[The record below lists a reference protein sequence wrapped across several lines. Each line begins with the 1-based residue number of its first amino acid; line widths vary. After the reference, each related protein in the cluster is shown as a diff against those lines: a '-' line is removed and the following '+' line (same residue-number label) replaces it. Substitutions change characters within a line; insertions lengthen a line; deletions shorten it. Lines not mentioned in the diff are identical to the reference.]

1 MHRRGDDQGHAQ
13 DIIPDFDG
21 SAADAAELLW
31 ELVLWLLSV
40 LLYPPAPPAL
50 LPLLTAVAAPAPP
63 PPPLL
68 ASLCF
73 DAEAGHDKLGAAAN
87 DDG

>member
-40 LLYPPAPPAL
+40 L
-50 LPLLTAVAAPAPP
+50 PLLTVVAAPAPP